1 MKQTQDIWRHED
13 KYLMH
18 EVELRALQARLRGL
32 LQPDEHT
39 PEKGFYHISSL
50 YFDDW
55 ENTMLRQNME
65 GLNQRIKF
73 RIRRYE
79 DGSLFLE
86 EKSRQNGLI
95 HKEAAQLNEAIACR
109 LVKGGL
115 LSFTE
120 ALTPLMRRFALAQRC
135 QRLRP
140 AAIVDYDR
148 TAWVS
153 ATCNVR
159 ITFDRNVSG
168 SAHVER
174 FLDRAPAVP
183 VFETGRHILE
193 VKYDGLLPDYIA
205 MALRT
210 GQMQTSASSK
220 YKFARNTILM
230 PRRTDLGLWI

>member
-79 DGSLFLE
+79 DGSLFS
-86 EKSRQNGLI
+86 K
-95 HKEAAQLNEAIACR
+95 
-109 LVKGGL
+109 
-115 LSFTE
+115 
-120 ALTPLMRRFALAQRC
+120 RRA
-135 QRLRP
+135 
-140 AAIVDYDR
+140 
-148 TAWVS
+148 
-153 ATCNVR
+153 
-159 ITFDRNVSG
+159 G
-168 SAHVER
+168 
-174 FLDRAPAVP
+174 
-183 VFETGRHILE
+183 
-193 VKYDGLLPDYIA
+193 
-205 MALRT
+205 RT
-210 GQMQTSASSK
+210 G
-220 YKFARNTILM
+220 
-230 PRRTDLGLWI
+230 